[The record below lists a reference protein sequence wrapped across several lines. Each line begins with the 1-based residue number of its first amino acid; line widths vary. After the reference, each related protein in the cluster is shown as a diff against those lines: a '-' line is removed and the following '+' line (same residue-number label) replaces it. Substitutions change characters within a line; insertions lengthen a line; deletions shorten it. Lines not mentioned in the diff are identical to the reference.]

1 MVTDIL
7 IKDKLGRI
15 QRRSGV
21 PVYKQLEQNIAEF
34 INSSPDQTYFPS
46 EREISRTLNIHRKT
60 VSRALTSFFESG
72 RLQSTGKGTF
82 TCRTAAADPEI
93 HELNFMTFPL
103 PHPDLRKIRILSYEN
118 LPLLMEAWRKI
129 IDSFERR
136 HSGVSVEMV
145 YQYPKFSELG
155 YGLFD
160 WLADSEYDAVQL
172 PVTLYWDRDYSSLF
186 AENTPAF
193 RRLLDSPEF
202 RTKQL
207 IGPVIQSVLEHCYP
221 VNFGTRFC
229 SLNLDLLKHAGIKK
243 APDDFRE
250 LIRMLIGRK
259 DRLPV
264 FLADHPENI
273 IDMVGRGNADSRPYT
288 AAYREWFSTEEPD
301 ETGLF
306 RSSSKTVE
314 AHTFLPFLERQVM
327 LCPNGSGCRLQMLNQ
342 QAPFP
347 MKHYLP
353 LPDPGCHSHFGGN
366 LFAVPKAS
374 SAPELAAEFFSFLYE
389 TPNQEIFAGCGL
401 VPARISCDP
410 VLVKNLGDISQ
421 EEFRTF
427 AAAGLERSSWQEGR
441 CLNSLNNNS
450 SVIKR

>member
-21 PVYKQLEQNIAEF
+21 PVYKQLEQNIANF
-34 INSSPDQTYFPS
+34 INTSPDQTYFPS
-46 EREISRTLNIHRKT
+46 EREIARILNIHRKT

-72 RLQSTGKGTF
+72 RLKSTGKGSF
-82 TCRTAAADPEI
+82 TCRDTAQPEI

-103 PHPDLRKIRILSYEN
+103 PHPERRKIRILSYEN
-118 LPLLMEAWRKI
+118 LPPMMEAWDKI
-129 IDSFERR
+129 IAAFEQR

-160 WLADSEYDAVQL
+160 WLANSEYDAVQL
-172 PVTLYWDRDYSSLF
+172 PVTLYWDRDYSRLF
-186 AENTPAF
+186 TENPPSF

-207 IGPVIQSVLEHCYP
+207 IGPVIPSVLKYCFP
-221 VNFGTRFC
+221 INFGTRFC
-229 SLNLDLLKHAGIKK
+229 SVNLELLEQAGISRP
-243 APDDFRE
+243 PDDFRE
-250 LIRMLIGRK
+250 LIRMLIERK
-259 DRLPV
+259 DHLPV

-273 IDMVGRGNADSRPYT
+273 IDMVGRGNTEPCAYT
-288 AAYREWFSTEEPD
+288 AAYRDWFGTDDPD

-306 RSSSKTVE
+306 RSSAKTVE

-327 LCPNGSGCRLQMLNQ
+327 LCPNGSGCRLQLLNQ
-342 QAPFP
+342 QAAFP

-353 LPDPGCHSHFGGN
+353 LPDRGCHSHFGGN
-366 LFAVPKAS
+366 LFAVPKTS
-374 SAPELAAEFFSFLYE
+374 SSPEQVFEFLTSLYE
-389 TPNQEIFAGCGL
+389 TTCQEIFAECGL
-401 VPARISCDP
+401 IPARIECDP
-410 VLVKNLGDISQ
+410 VLKKNLNGISLK
-421 EEFRTF
+421 EFRAF
-427 AAAGLERSSWQEGR
+427 AAAGLERSSWQKGKSI
-441 CLNSLNNNS
+441 NSLVNKS
-450 SVIKR
+450 SVSKR